1 MKLFDT
7 DKHFTFAFGT
17 KEWEIVKYRVLSDF
31 ESCFALAH
39 RTQKPFKRLFLYSR
53 HCSFSLFLIVT
64 VGPRQLAASSVNIGA
79 ELRSDIDADFCIMKE
94 TAKGFDALVA

>member
-31 ESCFALAH
+31 KSCFALAH
-39 RTQKPFKRLFLYSR
+39 RTQEPFKIMLFV
-53 HCSFSLFLIVT
+53 I
-64 VGPRQLAASSVNIGA
+64 
-79 ELRSDIDADFCIMKE
+79 
-94 TAKGFDALVA
+94 

>member
-31 ESCFALAH
+31 KSCFALAH
-39 RTQKPFKRLFLYSR
+39 RTQEPFKRLFLYSV
-53 HCSFSLFLIVT
+53 FSLLV
-64 VGPRQLAASSVNIGA
+64 
-79 ELRSDIDADFCIMKE
+79 
-94 TAKGFDALVA
+94 FDRHGRPPPTGHKQR